1 MTQIASQTGE
11 SDISPR
17 VSRPTSA
24 RAALPPSPDEVFD
37 ALLWALDHDF
47 TALREH
53 RRLAHLGPASRRRA
67 DGQLVDRWR
76 AVAATCRGL
85 AG

>member
-11 SDISPR
+11 SDISPH
-17 VSRPTSA
+17 VSCPTPA
-24 RAALPPSPDEVFD
+24 RAALPPSPTEVFD

-67 DGQLVDRWR
+67 DVLIVDRWR
-76 AVAATCRGL
+76 AVGEHYADCL
-85 AG
+85 S